1 MDDLTAQALKDFTAR
16 YCDAWHEEHKSWPL
30 SEELYGV
37 PSPCIIS
44 TTEDAVY
51 WQPQP
56 FTGEQNVNSVERAFD
71 IVIQPTIHTFYTT
84 QFAGDMHAQFGDI
97 KLTLLQTS
105 SEDDFRRVQENLIG
119 HLVTQKRLKLPPTLF
134 IATLEEELEV
144 ISVCNLSGEVCKETL
159 GTRKRT
165 HLASNLAGI
174 RLINL
179 SLFCN
184 PNTPSGCERS
194 LTDSVG
200 DRQK

>member
-56 FTGEQNVNSVERAFD
+56 FTGEQNVNAVERAFD

-97 KLTLLQTS
+97 KLTLLQTW
-105 SEDDFRRVQENLIG
+105 SEDDFRRAG
-119 HLVTQKRLKLPPTLF
+119 K
-134 IATLEEELEV
+134 
-144 ISVCNLSGEVCKETL
+144 SDWSSGDSEKAKTAAHAIYRDAGRRVRGDL
-159 GTRKRT
+159 G
-165 HLASNLAGI
+165 
-174 RLINL
+174 
-179 SLFCN
+179 
-184 PNTPSGCERS
+184 
-194 LTDSVG
+194 V
-200 DRQK
+200 

>member
-56 FTGEQNVNSVERAFD
+56 FTGEQNVNAVERAFD

-84 QFAGDMHAQFGDI
+84 QFAGDMHAQFGDSAI
-97 KLTLLQTS
+97 RS
-105 SEDDFRRVQENLIG
+105 SVNCLPAFIG
-119 HLVTQKRLKLPPTLF
+119 PTVW
-134 IATLEEELEV
+134 ELEGPMPILK
-144 ISVCNLSGEVCKETL
+144 ISNTLIMRRPLCIEVRRPGE
-159 GTRKRT
+159 RRR
-165 HLASNLAGI
+165 GI
-174 RLINL
+174 N
-179 SLFCN
+179 
-184 PNTPSGCERS
+184 
-194 LTDSVG
+194 
-200 DRQK
+200 

>member
-56 FTGEQNVNSVERAFD
+56 FTGEQNVNAVERAFD

-97 KLTLLQTS
+97 KLTLLQTRGRRLPSGAGKSDWS
-105 SEDDFRRVQENLIG
+105 SGDSEKAKTAAHAIYRDAGRRVRG
-119 HLVTQKRLKLPPTLF
+119 HLGV
-134 IATLEEELEV
+134 
-144 ISVCNLSGEVCKETL
+144 
-159 GTRKRT
+159 
-165 HLASNLAGI
+165 
-174 RLINL
+174 
-179 SLFCN
+179 
-184 PNTPSGCERS
+184 
-194 LTDSVG
+194 
-200 DRQK
+200 

>member
-56 FTGEQNVNSVERAFD
+56 FTGEQNVNAVERAFD

-97 KLTLLQTS
+97 KRHCCKPGVKTI
-105 SEDDFRRVQENLIG
+105 FRRVQENLIG

-165 HLASNLAGI
+165 HLASNLAEF
-174 RLINL
+174 LNQL
-179 SLFCN
+179 KPL
-184 PNTPSGCERS
+184 
-194 LTDSVG
+194 L
-200 DRQK
+200 

>member
-56 FTGEQNVNSVERAFD
+56 FTGEQNVN
-71 IVIQPTIHTFYTT
+71 
-84 QFAGDMHAQFGDI
+84 AQFGDI
-97 KLTLLQTS
+97 KLTLLQTW

-165 HLASNLAGI
+165 HLASNLAEF
-174 RLINL
+174 LNQL
-179 SLFCN
+179 KPL
-184 PNTPSGCERS
+184 
-194 LTDSVG
+194 L
-200 DRQK
+200 

>member
-56 FTGEQNVNSVERAFD
+56 FTGEQNVNAVERAFD

-97 KLTLLQTS
+97 KLTLLQTW
-105 SEDDFRRVQENLIG
+105 SEDDFRRVQEKSDWSSGDSEKAKTAAHTIYRDAGRRVRG
-119 HLVTQKRLKLPPTLF
+119 HLGV
-134 IATLEEELEV
+134 
-144 ISVCNLSGEVCKETL
+144 
-159 GTRKRT
+159 
-165 HLASNLAGI
+165 
-174 RLINL
+174 
-179 SLFCN
+179 
-184 PNTPSGCERS
+184 
-194 LTDSVG
+194 
-200 DRQK
+200 

>member
-56 FTGEQNVNSVERAFD
+56 FTGEQNVNAVERAFD
-71 IVIQPTIHTFYTT
+71 IVIQPTIH
-84 QFAGDMHAQFGDI
+84 I
-97 KLTLLQTS
+97 KLTLLQTW

-165 HLASNLAGI
+165 HLASNLAEF
-174 RLINL
+174 LNQL
-179 SLFCN
+179 KPL
-184 PNTPSGCERS
+184 
-194 LTDSVG
+194 L
-200 DRQK
+200 